1 MVTLSS
7 RSNALKAIEGDVMD
21 ITYGDDEFLK
31 YLKAQAGEVGKIS
44 GGGKGQPY
52 YYSRTVRTKVGD
64 NAGVIA
70 DGGSFGTHD
79 AGAAD
84 LIKFPC
90 VDMASMI
97 YLSNQ
102 AREVGALVGPN
113 VTSESEEME
122 SLLADF
128 ALKMKGNALG
138 QAKGWYTTV
147 KTGGSS
153 TSTIV
158 YDPDLFAI
166 GTRWN
171 LYGVSSDTWTKDT
184 GVGASGVLTVADRN
198 IITGEIT
205 WSANSGAIT
214 AGYYLVPNGQYGLRM
229 NGLGDI
235 LNNNSTITV
244 NTNYIVR
251 RALTS
256 LGGLSR
262 ATYPGL
268 KSTIVRLGNGT
279 ATDIT
284 EANLFGFIAALAANL
299 GNKTGATT
307 MFCHPFTLVSIW
319 NLISKIRTAKVSDA
333 IKLGAAGE
341 ASIEFPLLKG
351 VGKIT
356 GVLGWKKYCLSCF
369 DFSNKKESAM
379 RTVVPGHFIDQGEN
393 GVWKY
398 MGGENAAH
406 AWAAFYDT
414 IISWPFNPRM
424 CGELTDIQL
433 PSEYQIA

>member
-1 MVTLSS
+1 
-7 RSNALKAIEGDVMD
+7 MD

-31 YLKAQAGEVGKIS
+31 YLKALAGEVGKIS
-44 GGGKGQPY
+44 GGGKSQPY

-64 NAGVIA
+64 NAGALA
-70 DGGSFGTHD
+70 DGGSFGTYD
-79 AGAAD
+79 AGASD

-90 VDMASMI
+90 VDLVSMA
-97 YLSNQ
+97 YLSNM
-102 AREVGALVGPN
+102 AKEVGSLVGPN
-113 VTSESEEME
+113 VDSESEEVE

-128 ALKMKGNALG
+128 ALKLKGNALG

-147 KTGGSS
+147 KSGSSS
-153 TSTIV
+153 TSIVV

-171 LYGVSSDTWTKDT
+171 IYAVSSDTWTKNT
-184 GVGASGVLTVADRN
+184 SVGATGVLTVADRN

-205 WSANSGAIT
+205 WSANSSAIT
-214 AGYYLVPNGQYGLRM
+214 AGEYLVPNGQYGIRM

-235 LNNNSTITV
+235 LNNNATITV
-244 NTNYIVR
+244 NTNYVVR

-268 KSTIVRLGNGT
+268 KSTIVQLGGGT
-279 ATDIT
+279 VTDLT
-284 EANLFGFIAALAANL
+284 EAKLFGFIAAMAADL
-299 GNKTGATT
+299 GRKSGATT

-319 NLISKIRTAKVSDA
+319 NLIAKIRAAKVSDA
-333 IKLGAAGE
+333 IKLGAGGE
-341 ASIEFPLLKG
+341 ATIEFPLLKSQ
-351 VGKIT
+351 GKIS

-379 RTVVPGHFIDQGEN
+379 RTVVPGHFLDFGGEN
-393 GVWKY
+393 GIWKY
-398 MGGENAAH
+398 MGGESAPHAH
-406 AWAAFYDT
+406 AAFYDT
-414 IISWPFNPRM
+414 ILSWPFNPRM
-424 CGELTDIQL
+424 CAELTDIQL
-433 PSEYQIA
+433 PTEYQIA